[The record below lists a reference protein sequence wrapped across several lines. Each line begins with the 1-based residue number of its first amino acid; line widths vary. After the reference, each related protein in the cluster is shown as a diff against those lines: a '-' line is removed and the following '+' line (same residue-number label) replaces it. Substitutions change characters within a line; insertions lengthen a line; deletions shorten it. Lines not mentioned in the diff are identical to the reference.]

1 MSNQN
6 KKRAREPDSIDQSFD
21 VLRDPCRRSLCRYVM
36 QTETAVITHEEAV
49 DYVVDRVSASIET
62 TPDRTAVATELRHIH
77 LPKLDEAGLIEYDRE
92 SGAVHVD
99 RATTE
104 ACLEQVRA
112 TVAELQGTQLD
123 R

>member
-6 KKRAREPDSIDQSFD
+6 KKRVKEPDSIDQSFD

-36 QTETAVITHEEAV
+36 QTETAVITHEE
-49 DYVVDRVSASIET
+49 VVDRVSTSIET
-62 TPDRTAVATELRHIH
+62 TLDRTAVATELRHIH